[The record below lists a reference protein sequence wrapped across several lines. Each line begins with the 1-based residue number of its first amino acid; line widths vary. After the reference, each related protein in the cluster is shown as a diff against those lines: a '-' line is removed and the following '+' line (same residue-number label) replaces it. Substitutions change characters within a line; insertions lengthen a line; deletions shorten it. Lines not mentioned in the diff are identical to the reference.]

1 MDTTLILIGII
12 AGLLLMV
19 ALFYNLWQGT
29 SRRLRQISF
38 QKVSL
43 STKYGKMAEQ
53 FMPFLKE
60 YPYDPQNFRFIGTPV
75 DGIQFNEN
83 KISFVEFKTADSA
96 LSSGQKRIR
105 ELVDNGKVEWLE
117 FRIK

>member
-1 MDTTLILIGII
+1 MDLTLILIGII
-12 AGLLLMV
+12 AGLAIMV
-19 ALFYNLWQGT
+19 ALFYTLWQGA
-29 SRRLRQISF
+29 SSRLRQVSF

-60 YPYDPQNFRFIGTPV
+60 YPYDPQNFRFLGTPV
-75 DGIQFNEN
+75 DGIQFSED
-83 KISFVEFKTADSA
+83 KISFIEFKTADSR
-96 LSSGQKRIR
+96 LSGNQQRIR
-105 ELVDNGKVEWLE
+105 ELVDRGKIEWLE